1 MAGER
6 EELLRWLTGML
17 QQFAA
22 QLGDP
27 GEVVTAKV
35 DGAGE
40 SAAAEVDDDRRWV
53 AVWLQSVVDGRR
65 RFLGRLLS
73 PGGLLWWLPEQGEI
87 GAMLRSGNLTGAL
100 TTYFLGGHGGAA
112 NRVPSWLSSERWGI
126 FARAGKKLRVESADQ
141 DLELR
146 APSGVVDVNGTDH
159 PLPRFDT
166 FEGDLSDLLN
176 DIVTALAQGTAG
188 SPVKQQLTGLAAL
201 QASVAAFRV
210 KLADGTYESTKGK
223 NG

>member
-40 SAAAEVDDDRRWV
+40 EAAAEVDDDRRWV

-112 NRVPSWLSSERWGI
+112 NRVPSWLSSSVVGLY
-126 FARAGKKLRVESADQ
+126 ARAGKTLRVDAED
-141 DLELR
+141 
-146 APSGVVDVNGTDH
+146 GDVA
-159 PLPRFDT
+159 
-166 FEGDLSDLLN
+166 
-176 DIVTALAQGTAG
+176 VTAGAKVKLQGGGRRAAG
-188 SPVKQQLTGLAAL
+188 EGHAVAGGTLTGTVMVGGAP
-201 QASVAAFRV
+201 VAVQF
-210 KLADGTYESTKGK
+210 TYTPPGGVAGAPGPSATLRGSIDEGSDEVEIDS
-223 NG
+223 